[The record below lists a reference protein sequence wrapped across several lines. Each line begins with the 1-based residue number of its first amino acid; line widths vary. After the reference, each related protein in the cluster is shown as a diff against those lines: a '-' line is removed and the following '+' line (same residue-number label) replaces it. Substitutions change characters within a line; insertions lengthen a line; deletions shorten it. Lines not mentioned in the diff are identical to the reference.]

1 MNDKNDP
8 QDWGLSRIKIE
19 PELTSV
25 KVMLADAEVLRRA
38 KMAGEARRKAADLEE
53 EKKRSV
59 AGYKSRID
67 QATATAVQYEQH
79 VQDGYYTELTECPAN
94 LVKSPDARHGW
105 LVEIIHPTSGEVVS
119 TRDPSPAELSMAR
132 EPRLPLSSPQGELAL
147 DGDGDDDEPDP
158 DREAADD
165 AIAAAGDFEEADGR
179 LVGAI
184 EADVR
189 KGACTRARA
198 LERLVLAY
206 GAGAGYRAIVDRAS
220 EATLVAHLEL
230 ITGAHQQPQ
239 SVERLRSRLIAAAG
253 LDEVPGVRAGAPA
266 VEPAVDAA
274 ALLAR
279 VNAGEM
285 TRAEAV
291 EALDELHGGRAGL
304 QAVVDAAGVPLLRT
318 ILELVSGESSS
329 SAQPGRLRL
338 LIKNAFTKG

>member
-1 MNDKNDP
+1 MVDKNDP
-8 QDWGLSRIKIE
+8 QDWGLTRIKIE

-53 EKKRSV
+53 EKKRAV
-59 AGYKSRID
+59 GGYKSRIE

-132 EPRLPLSSPQGELAL
+132 EPRLPLATPQPELDL
-147 DGDGDDDEPDP
+147 DGEAGDP
-158 DREAADD
+158 DRDDADEAVAASEDFNAADK
-165 AIAAAGDFEEADGR
+165 R
-179 LVGAI
+179 LVGRIAQ
-184 EADVR
+184 DVI
-189 KGACTRARA
+189 KGECTRERA
-198 LERLVLAY
+198 LERLVVAY
-206 GAGAGYRAIVDRAS
+206 GAGPSGYRAVVDRLDY
-220 EATLVAHLEL
+220 EGLVAHLAL
-230 ITGAHQQPQ
+230 VTGVAQQKQP
-239 SVERLRSRLIAAAG
+239 VERLRARLIEAAG
-253 LDEVPGVRAGAPA
+253 LDEVPAVRAGAPT

-279 VNAGEM
+279 VAAGEM
-285 TRAEAV
+285 TRAEAI

-318 ILELVSGESSS
+318 ILELVKGESSS

-338 LIKNAFTKG
+338 LIKNSLTQAAEG